1 MFDTMKVANK
11 IRNARIAQNLTQM
24 NLADAMGVS
33 YQAVSNWERGNS
45 MPDISKLQQLCEIL
59 HISLDELLESQAK
72 TVQKVFDREAGNS
85 SEPISLDEI
94 RDVIPILPP
103 EEAGSLIE
111 ENVQEK
117 EKLDLNAIT
126 SIAPFLDEEYLDSLL
141 ERAQVTS
148 LSEITGIAPF
158 LSDEAL
164 DRLAMKATSFQGLVS
179 VAPFLSYETLD
190 KIVAKKLASGDTG
203 SMSSLYPFLSS
214 ETLRKIAEVMMKH
227 GNLSELQSLL
237 PFC

>member
-59 HISLDELLESQAK
+59 HI
-72 TVQKVFDREAGNS
+72 REAGNS